1 MKGMHRE
8 VSGAPPGRQ
17 PHAPEGVEEP
27 IWELTE
33 GLRDYAIVLLDLKG
47 YVASW
52 HDGAQAI
59 MGHEARQIIGTHFA
73 CFYPPEAAARARS
86 ELELKI
92 AAVEGRFESEGWR
105 ARTDCS
111 RFWARLA
118 ARDRRTLVQF
128 LLEEINHKSHHVG

>member
-1 MKGMHRE
+1 MALLGSQAR
-8 VSGAPPGRQ
+8 VGR
-17 PHAPEGVEEP
+17 
-27 IWELTE
+27 
-33 GLRDYAIVLLDLKG
+33 
-47 YVASW
+47 
-52 HDGAQAI
+52 
-59 MGHEARQIIGTHFA
+59 FA

-118 ARDRRTLVQF
+118 ARDRRTLIQF